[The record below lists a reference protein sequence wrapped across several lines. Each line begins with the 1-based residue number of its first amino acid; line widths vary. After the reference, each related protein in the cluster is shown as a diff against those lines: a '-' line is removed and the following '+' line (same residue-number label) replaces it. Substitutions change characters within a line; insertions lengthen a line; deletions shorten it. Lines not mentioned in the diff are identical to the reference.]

1 MTDKAG
7 VAAGGSDDAGGIM
20 ALLDRVAGLM
30 DTVQATQQR
39 MEERQLE
46 LESTVKTIQADVVKL
61 TNDHANTSS
70 TVDRLLEKT
79 RKVSRHIKDVRVRV
93 ENQNIRVKKVEAT
106 QGDLLAKNKFRVV
119 IYQMFNKMLQSI
131 LNQPDAEERSLKG
144 DQEVKSVAPGNE
156 PAEASGG
163 GARGEVEPD
172 KFELPPE
179 SDEEYMV
186 VEEAESSAAG
196 RMKKTGLTRIESFK
210 ATFSK
215 ENLSKTRENLGTKV
229 NKLGERIVTAE
240 RREKIRQSGER
251 LKQSGERLKES
262 IAKNVPA
269 KLKKERTVAEGQEGA
284 EGGAEGA
291 APVPPP
297 KGRKSSPLVA
307 RPGGSESKGEESEV
321 PMYDMKQLS

>member
-1 MTDKAG
+1 MTDKPG
-7 VAAGGSDDAGGIM
+7 MPTGGGDDAGGIM
-20 ALLDRVAGLM
+20 ALLERVAGLM
-30 DTVQATQQR
+30 DSVQTTQQR

-46 LESTVKTIQADVVKL
+46 LENTVKTIQGDIVKL

-93 ENQNIRVKKVEAT
+93 ENQNLRVKKVEAT

-119 IYQMFNKMLQSI
+119 IYQ
-131 LNQPDAEERSLKG
+131 G
-144 DQEVKSVAPGNE
+144 DQEVKAVTPGNE
-156 PAEASGG
+156 PAEPG
-163 GARGEVEPD
+163 GAGAGARAEVEPD

-186 VEEAESSAAG
+186 VEEADSASAG
-196 RMKKTGLTRIESFK
+196 RMKKSGLTRIESFK

-215 ENLSKTRENLGTKV
+215 ENMSKTRENLGTKV

-251 LKQSGERLKES
+251 LKQSGERLKETITKS
-262 IAKNVPA
+262 VPA
-269 KLKKERTVAEGQEGA
+269 KLNLKKERTVAEGQEGA
-284 EGGAEGA
+284 EGASEGA
-291 APVPPP
+291 GPVPPP
-297 KGRKSSPLVA
+297 KGRKGSPDA
-307 RPGGSESKGEESEV
+307 GKAAEDEGKAEESEV

>member
-1 MTDKAG
+1 MTDKHGMSAG
-7 VAAGGSDDAGGIM
+7 AGDDTGGIM

-46 LESTVKTIQADVVKL
+46 LESTVKTIQGDIIKL
-61 TNDHANTSS
+61 TSDHANTSS

-93 ENQNIRVKKVEAT
+93 ENQNVRVKKVEAT

-119 IYQMFNKMLQSI
+119 IYQ
-131 LNQPDAEERSLKG
+131 G
-144 DQEVKSVAPGNE
+144 DQEVKSVTPGNE
-156 PAEASGG
+156 PAESSSGA
-163 GARGEVEPD
+163 GARADVEPD

-186 VEEAESSAAG
+186 VEEADSSATG
-196 RMKKTGLTRIESFK
+196 RMKKSGLTRIESFK

-215 ENLSKTRENLGTKV
+215 ENMSKTRENLGSKV
-229 NKLGERIVTAE
+229 NKFGERIVTAE

-251 LKQSGERLKES
+251 LKQSGERLKETIS
-262 IAKNVPA
+262 KSVPA
-269 KLKKERTVAEGQEGA
+269 KLNLKKERTVAEGQEGA
-284 EGGAEGA
+284 EGGAEGGL
-291 APVPPP
+291 PVPPP
-297 KGRKSSPLVA
+297 KGRKSSPLAA
-307 RPGGSESKGEESEV
+307 RAAGDEGKGEESEV

>member
-1 MTDKAG
+1 MADKPG
-7 VAAGGSDDAGGIM
+7 MVPGSGDDAGGIM
-20 ALLDRVAGLM
+20 ALLERVAGLM
-30 DTVQATQQR
+30 DGVQATQQR

-61 TNDHANTSS
+61 TSDHANTSS

-93 ENQNIRVKKVEAT
+93 ENQNVRVKKVEAT

-119 IYQMFNKMLQSI
+119 IYQ
-131 LNQPDAEERSLKG
+131 G
-144 DQEVKSVAPGNE
+144 DQEVKAVSLANE

-163 GARGEVEPD
+163 PRTRAEVEPD

-186 VEEAESSAAG
+186 VEEADSSAAG
-196 RMKKTGLTRIESFK
+196 RMKKSGLTRIESFK

-215 ENLSKTRENLGTKV
+215 ENMSKTRENLGTKV

-251 LKQSGERLKES
+251 LKQSGERLKDTITKS
-262 IAKNVPA
+262 VPA
-269 KLKKERTVAEGQEGA
+269 KLNLKKERTVAEGQEGA
-284 EGGAEGA
+284 EAAEGA
-291 APVPPP
+291 LPVPPP
-297 KGRKSSPLVA
+297 KGRKASPGAA
-307 RPGGSESKGEESEV
+307 RAAADEGKAEESEV

>member
-1 MTDKAG
+1 MTDKPG
-7 VAAGGSDDAGGIM
+7 LPTGGGDDAGSIM
-20 ALLDRVAGLM
+20 ALLERVAGLM
-30 DTVQATQQR
+30 DSVQTTQQR

-46 LESTVKTIQADVVKL
+46 LENTVKTIQTDVVKL
-61 TNDHANTSS
+61 TSDHANTSS

-79 RKVSRHIKDVRVRV
+79 RKVSRHVKDVRVRV

-119 IYQMFNKMLQSI
+119 IYQG
-131 LNQPDAEERSLKG
+131 E
-144 DQEVKSVAPGNE
+144 QEVKAVTPGNE
-156 PAEASGG
+156 PAEPSGS
-163 GARGEVEPD
+163 ARARAEPEPD
-172 KFELPPE
+172 KFELPPD

-186 VEEAESSAAG
+186 VEEADSSSAS

-215 ENLSKTRENLGTKV
+215 ENMSKTRENLGTKV
-229 NKLGERIVTAE
+229 NKFGERIVTAE

-251 LKQSGERLKES
+251 LKQSGERLKETIS
-262 IAKNVPA
+262 KNVPA
-269 KLKKERTVAEGQEGA
+269 KLNLKKERTVAEGQEGA
-284 EGGAEGA
+284 EGAAEGA

-297 KGRKSSPLVA
+297 KGRKGSPDA
-307 RPGGSESKGEESEV
+307 AKAADEEGKADESEV

>member
-1 MTDKAG
+1 
-7 VAAGGSDDAGGIM
+7 
-20 ALLDRVAGLM
+20 M
-30 DTVQATQQR
+30 DSVQVTQQR

-46 LESTVKTIQADVVKL
+46 LENTVKTIQADVVKL

-119 IYQMFNKMLQSI
+119 IYQ
-131 LNQPDAEERSLKG
+131 G
-144 DQEVKSVAPGNE
+144 DQEVKSISPSNE
-156 PAEASGG
+156 PEEPSSS
-163 GARGEVEPD
+163 GARARAEVEPD

-186 VEEAESSAAG
+186 VEEADSSAAG
-196 RMKKTGLTRIESFK
+196 RIKKTGLTRIESFK

-215 ENLSKTRENLGTKV
+215 ENMSKTRENLGTKV

-251 LKQSGERLKES
+251 LKQSGERLKET
-262 IAKNVPA
+262 ITKNVPA
-269 KLKKERTVAEGQEGA
+269 KLNLKKERTVAEGQEGA
-284 EGGAEGA
+284 EGVTEGA
-291 APVPPP
+291 VPVPPP
-297 KGRKSSPLVA
+297 KGRKSSPHA
-307 RPGGSESKGEESEV
+307 PRAAEDEGKAEGSEV

>member
-1 MTDKAG
+1 MTDKPG
-7 VAAGGSDDAGGIM
+7 MPTGGGDDAGGIM
-20 ALLDRVAGLM
+20 ALLERVAGLM
-30 DTVQATQQR
+30 DSVQTTQQR

-46 LESTVKTIQADVVKL
+46 LENTVKTIQTDIIKL
-61 TNDHANTSS
+61 TSNHATTSS

-119 IYQMFNKMLQSI
+119 IYQ
-131 LNQPDAEERSLKG
+131 G
-144 DQEVKSVAPGNE
+144 DQELKAITPGNE
-156 PAEASGG
+156 PAEPSGSST
-163 GARGEVEPD
+163 ARAEVEPD

-186 VEEAESSAAG
+186 VEEADSTAAG
-196 RMKKTGLTRIESFK
+196 RLKKTGLTRIESFK

-215 ENLSKTRENLGTKV
+215 ENMTKTRENLGTKV
-229 NKLGERIVTAE
+229 NKFGERIVTAE

-251 LKQSGERLKES
+251 LKQSGERLKETITKS
-262 IAKNVPA
+262 VPA
-269 KLKKERTVAEGQEGA
+269 KLNLKKERTVAEGQEGA
-284 EGGAEGA
+284 EGATEGA

-297 KGRKSSPLVA
+297 KGRKGSPDA
-307 RPGGSESKGEESEV
+307 AEAADDEGKAEESEV

>member
-1 MTDKAG
+1 MADKLG
-7 VAAGGSDDAGGIM
+7 VPTGGGDDAGSIM
-20 ALLDRVAGLM
+20 ALLERVAGIV
-30 DTVQATQQR
+30 DGVQVTQQR
-39 MEERQLE
+39 MEERQQE
-46 LESTVKTIQADVVKL
+46 LENTVKTIQADVNKL
-61 TNDHANTSS
+61 TADHATTGA

-93 ENQNIRVKKVEAT
+93 ENQNLRVKKVEAT

-119 IYQMFNKMLQSI
+119 IYQ
-131 LNQPDAEERSLKG
+131 G
-144 DQEVKSVAPGNE
+144 DQEVKTIPAGHE
-156 PAEASGG
+156 PAESSGRTG
-163 GARGEVEPD
+163 SRAEVEPD

-186 VEEAESSAAG
+186 VEEAESSAAA
-196 RMKKTGLTRIESFK
+196 RLKKTGLTRIESFK

-215 ENLSKTRENLGTKV
+215 QNMSKTRESLGTKV

-251 LKQSGERLKES
+251 LKQSGERLKETIS
-262 IAKNVPA
+262 KSVPA

-284 EGGAEGA
+284 EGAAEGA

-297 KGRKSSPLVA
+297 KGRKGSPDVA
-307 RPGGSESKGEESEV
+307 KEAADEGKAEEAEV

>member
-1 MTDKAG
+1 MADKPG
-7 VAAGGSDDAGGIM
+7 LPTGGGDDAGSIM
-20 ALLDRVAGLM
+20 ALLERVAGLM
-30 DTVQATQQR
+30 DSVQTTQQR

-46 LESTVKTIQADVVKL
+46 LENTVKTIQSDVVKL
-61 TNDHANTSS
+61 TSDHATTSS

-106 QGDLLAKNKFRVV
+106 QVDLLAKNKFRVV
-119 IYQMFNKMLQSI
+119 IYQ
-131 LNQPDAEERSLKG
+131 G
-144 DQEVKSVAPGNE
+144 DQEVKAVAPGNE
-156 PAEASGG
+156 PAEHSGG
-163 GARGEVEPD
+163 GGAGARAEVEPD

-186 VEEAESSAAG
+186 VEEADSSAAS

-215 ENLSKTRENLGTKV
+215 QNMSKTRESLGTKV
-229 NKLGERIVTAE
+229 NKFGERIVTAE

-251 LKQSGERLKES
+251 LKHSGERLKETITKS
-262 IAKNVPA
+262 VPA
-269 KLKKERTVAEGQEGA
+269 KLNLKKERTVAEGQEGA
-284 EGGAEGA
+284 EGATEGA
-291 APVPPP
+291 MPVPPP
-297 KGRKSSPLVA
+297 KGRKGTPDA
-307 RPGGSESKGEESEV
+307 AKAAADEGKAEESEV

>member
-1 MTDKAG
+1 MTDKPG
-7 VAAGGSDDAGGIM
+7 MTTGGGDDAGSIM
-20 ALLDRVAGLM
+20 ALLERVAGLM
-30 DTVQATQQR
+30 DSVQVTQQR

-46 LESTVKTIQADVVKL
+46 LENTVKTIQADVVKL

-119 IYQMFNKMLQSI
+119 IYQ
-131 LNQPDAEERSLKG
+131 G
-144 DQEVKSVAPGNE
+144 DQEVKSISPGNE
-156 PAEASGG
+156 PEEPSSS
-163 GARGEVEPD
+163 GARARAEVEPD

-186 VEEAESSAAG
+186 VEEADSSAAG
-196 RMKKTGLTRIESFK
+196 RVKKTGLTRIESFK

-215 ENLSKTRENLGTKV
+215 ENMSKTRENLGTKV

-251 LKQSGERLKES
+251 LKQSGERLKETIS
-262 IAKNVPA
+262 KNVPA
-269 KLKKERTVAEGQEGA
+269 KLNLKKERTVAEGQEGA
-284 EGGAEGA
+284 EGVTEGA
-291 APVPPP
+291 VPVPPP
-297 KGRKSSPLVA
+297 KGRKSSPHAA
-307 RPGGSESKGEESEV
+307 RAAEDEGKAEGSEV

>member
-1 MTDKAG
+1 MADKP
-7 VAAGGSDDAGGIM
+7 GGDDAGGIM
-20 ALLDRVAGLM
+20 ALLERVAGLM
-30 DTVQATQQR
+30 DGVQATQQR

-46 LESTVKTIQADVVKL
+46 LESTVKNIQADVVKL
-61 TNDHANTSS
+61 TGDHANTSS

-93 ENQNIRVKKVEAT
+93 ENQNVRVKKVEAT

-119 IYQMFNKMLQSI
+119 IYQ
-131 LNQPDAEERSLKG
+131 G
-144 DQEVKSVAPGNE
+144 DQEVKAVSPDNE

-163 GARGEVEPD
+163 PRTRAEVEPD

-186 VEEAESSAAG
+186 VEEADSSAAG
-196 RMKKTGLTRIESFK
+196 RVKKSGLTRIESFK

-215 ENLSKTRENLGTKV
+215 ENMSKTRENLGTKV

-251 LKQSGERLKES
+251 LKQSGERLKDTITKS
-262 IAKNVPA
+262 VPA
-269 KLKKERTVAEGQEGA
+269 KLNLKKERTVAEGQEGA
-284 EGGAEGA
+284 EAAEGVL
-291 APVPPP
+291 PVPPP
-297 KGRKSSPLVA
+297 KGRKASPGAA
-307 RPGGSESKGEESEV
+307 RAAADEGKAEESEV

>member
-1 MTDKAG
+1 MTDKPG
-7 VAAGGSDDAGGIM
+7 LPSGGGDDAGNIM
-20 ALLDRVAGLM
+20 ALLDRVVGLM
-30 DTVQATQQR
+30 DSVQATQQR

-46 LESTVKTIQADVVKL
+46 LESTVKSIQADVGKL
-61 TNDHANTSS
+61 TSDHATTST

-119 IYQMFNKMLQSI
+119 IYQ
-131 LNQPDAEERSLKG
+131 G
-144 DQEVKSVAPGNE
+144 DQEVRAVTPGNE
-156 PAEASGG
+156 PAEPSSSA
-163 GARGEVEPD
+163 GARAEVEPD

-196 RMKKTGLTRIESFK
+196 RMRKTGLTRIESFK

-215 ENLSKTRENLGTKV
+215 ENMSKTRENLGSKV

-251 LKQSGERLKES
+251 LKLSGERLKETITKS
-262 IAKNVPA
+262 VPA
-269 KLKKERTVAEGQEGA
+269 KLNLKKERTVAEGQEGA
-284 EGGAEGA
+284 EGGTDGA
-291 APVPPP
+291 VPIPPP
-297 KGRKSSPLVA
+297 KGRKGSPGA
-307 RPGGSESKGEESEV
+307 GPAAADEGKAEEAEV